1 MVKSPSG
8 TVARSRRNGRA
19 DFLLVAAEIRAALAA
34 GHTLR
39 LVFEQ
44 HEEQLS
50 FGCIQFTRY
59 VKRYITMGDSAA
71 LPRPAVGTT
80 GALAK
85 ARFSFGV
92 IIADRTTPSAARSAA
107 TLPLRSHV
115 RGSQGSRLR
124 ETSSCFTM

>member
-1 MVKSPSG
+1 VVKSPSG

-44 HEEQLS
+44 HEERLS
-50 FGCIQFTRY
+50 FGYIQFTRY
-59 VKRYITMGDSAA
+59 VKRYITAADAAA
-71 LPRPAVGTT
+71 LPRPAVGTAS
-80 GALAK
+80 ALPK
-85 ARFSFGV
+85 PLSFGV

-107 TLPLRSHV
+107 TLPLRSYV
-115 RGSQGSRLR
+115 RRSQGSRLR
-124 ETSSCFTM
+124 ETNPCFTT